1 MKRERLTHAQRREQT
16 RERLLE
22 AARKTFVK
30 NGLTATSV
38 ADIAEAAGYTRGAFY
53 SNFDGK
59 PELLLELLRRDH
71 DRAQVNLRAIM
82 EEGGTPAEMK
92 ARAIAYYSRYFRD
105 RDCFLLWVEAKLL
118 AYRDTAFQEH
128 FSAFR
133 REKLD
138 QISAYI
144 RTVSERDGRP
154 LPLQADALALGLVSL
169 RDGVQFSG
177 MCDPQTA
184 SDKVMQTVLAGF
196 FSCVLWRKS
205 EEIHHADH
213 RAGVPGCDC
222 GRRTP
227 TAGADNIGD
236 QGPAR

>member
-16 RERLLE
+16 RERLLG
-22 AARKTFVK
+22 AARMTFVNK
-30 NGLTATSV
+30 GLAATSV
-38 ADIAEAAGYTRGAFY
+38 EDIAEAAGYTRGAFY
-53 SNFDGK
+53 SNFNGK

-71 DRAQVNLRAIM
+71 DSAQVSLRAIM

-105 RDCFLLWVEAKLL
+105 RDFFLLWVEANLL
-118 AYRDTAFQEH
+118 AYRDAGFQER
-128 FSAFR
+128 FNAFR
-133 REKLD
+133 HEKLD

-144 RTVSERDGRP
+144 RTLSERDGRP

-169 RDGVQFSG
+169 RDGAQFSR

-184 SDKVMQTVLAGF
+184 SDKVMQNVLAGF
-196 FSCVLWRKS
+196 LSCVLWRQP
-205 EEIHHADH
+205 EEIQHADH
-213 RAGVPGCDC
+213 CAGVPGRR
-222 GRRTP
+222 RRTP
-227 TAGADNIGD
+227 STDAVKIRD

>member
-1 MKRERLTHAQRREQT
+1 MKRERLAHAQRREQT

-30 NGLTATSV
+30 KGLAATSV
-38 ADIAEAAGYTRGAFY
+38 KDITEAAGYTRGAFY
-53 SNFDGK
+53 SNFNGK

-71 DRAQVNLRAIM
+71 DSAQVNLRAIV

-118 AYRDTAFQEH
+118 AYRDTAYQERIN
-128 FSAFR
+128 AFR
-133 REKLD
+133 HEKLD

-169 RDGVQFSG
+169 SDGVQFSR

-196 FSCVLWRKS
+196 FC
-205 EEIHHADH
+205 
-213 RAGVPGCDC
+213 
-222 GRRTP
+222 T
-227 TAGADNIGD
+227 
-236 QGPAR
+236 